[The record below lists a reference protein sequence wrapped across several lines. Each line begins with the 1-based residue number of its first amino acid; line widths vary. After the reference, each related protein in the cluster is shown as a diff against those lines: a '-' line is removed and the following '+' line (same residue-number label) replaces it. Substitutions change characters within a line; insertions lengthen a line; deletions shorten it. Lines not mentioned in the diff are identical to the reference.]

1 MNNLFKIKGT
11 FVNGKWMNN
20 PNTYEVFNPYN
31 GEKLCD
37 VPISDNEELE
47 LAVQS
52 AAKAQ
57 KLWQKTSLNQRVQA
71 LLKLCDKIQ

>member
-20 PNTYEVFNPYN
+20 TNTYEVFNPSN
-31 GEKLCD
+31 GEKICD

-47 LAVQS
+47 LAVQ
-52 AAKAQ
+52 
-57 KLWQKTSLNQRVQA
+57 
-71 LLKLCDKIQ
+71 